1 MIEAIQEEAERL
13 VERLSCEVEELSET
27 KGRRS
32 LEFEDI
38 LNKIN
43 DNTNNNQLLE
53 NFLEN
58 WNSILSDLSSAQM
71 GALGHIL
78 FAIGIYYSAINIA
91 TAIYGDKLIIYF
103 KLEEKYPRLAR
114 WIKYRRVYQQYNI
127 ALNLIIIIGAAAYI
141 VFVNISVFKYI

>member
-1 MIEAIQEEAERL
+1 MIEAIQEEAERI

-71 GALGHIL
+71 GALAHIL
-78 FAIGIYYSAINIA
+78 FGITLYYIVINIA
-91 TAIYGDKLIIYF
+91 SAYYGDKIIIYF
-103 KLEEKYPRLAR
+103 KLEEKYPRLAK
-114 WIKYRRVYQQYNI
+114 WIKYRRIYQDYNI
-127 ALNLIIIIGAAAYI
+127 AYNLLLILAISGYI